1 MVTINS
7 NSRRLSDGRT
17 DGTTLGNSASDPISF
32 HGADPVAQVAL
43 SATAAVATTAA
54 ASATSSAAVYGF
66 SSAQANGV
74 ISLINA
80 LRAALIT
87 KGLAST

>member
-1 MVTINS
+1 MVTIND

-17 DGTTLGNSASDPISF
+17 DGTVLGNSATDPISF

-43 SATAAVATTAA
+43 SATAAVATTIPAHV
-54 ASATSSAAVYGF
+54 SAGVYGF
-66 SSAQANGV
+66 TLAQGQAL
-74 ISLINA
+74 IALINS

>member
-7 NSRRLSDGRT
+7 NTRRHSDGRP
-17 DGTTLGNSASDPISF
+17 DGQTFGNSASDLISF

-43 SATAAVATTAA
+43 SATAAVATTAPA
-54 ASATSSAAVYGF
+54 HVSGGTYGF
-66 SSAQANGV
+66 TLAQGTALLA
-74 ISLINA
+74 LINA